1 MSISIELHANSIKI
15 LYLYRKLNSFS
26 SISFNFSCRPI
37 NILVRLIVDS
47 IIHSCY
53 ISIYNLYIFI
63 IWRISILVITNL
75 NSRLECYH
83 IDLVTLFVHA
93 IIKLSTR
100 RTLCSILKHRENS
113 HLVIHWKILEYT
125 RTKFCRTIAEVSHL
139 EREQLKFANL
149 SSLLWIVH
157 PRSISFKDLIS
168 LLVRISRLIWLCSPV
183 TKVHTDLSIQSWSN
197 TNLCV

>member
-1 MSISIELHANSIKI
+1 MSIGIELHTNSIKI
-15 LYLYRKLNSFS
+15 LYLYRKLTSFS

-63 IWRISILVITNL
+63 IWRISILVITNF
-75 NSRLECYH
+75 NSRFKCYH
-83 IDLVTLFVHA
+83 INLVTLFVHA
-93 IIKLSTR
+93 VIKLSTR

-113 HLVIHWKILEYT
+113 HLIIHRKILEYT
-125 RTKFCRTIAEVSHL
+125 RTKFCRAIAEVSHL
-139 EREQLKFANL
+139 KREQLKLANFHCFFRV
-149 SSLLWIVH
+149 IH
-157 PRSISFKDLIS
+157 PRAISFKDFIS

-183 TKVHTDLSIQSWSN
+183 TKVHTDLSVQSWSN